1 MVLLK
6 GQLPPLPY
14 KKMSNQIEK
23 CLSQIIINNGKYGTA
38 FFCKIP
44 FPDSTHLLPVLM
56 TDKNLLNDDNIAKGK
71 IIEFTM
77 EKGKLFKISLDIN
90 RITYF
95 SQKYNIII
103 IEIKEND
110 NLDINSFLEIDEQF

>member
-6 GQLPPLPY
+6 GQLPPLPDN
-14 KKMSNQIEK
+14 KILIRIEK

-56 TDKNLLNDDNIAKGK
+56 TDKN
-71 IIEFTM
+71 
-77 EKGKLFKISLDIN
+77 
-90 RITYF
+90 
-95 SQKYNIII
+95 
-103 IEIKEND
+103 
-110 NLDINSFLEIDEQF
+110 